1 MNVSH
6 EYYKETYGGSLIPEN
21 RWKSLEI
28 KMTARL
34 NQYTFNRMKEGE
46 CPEEAKAA
54 LCEMCEYAYR
64 DEKRGGKTSET
75 NDGCSATYDTGRSL
89 DATLYGIA
97 ETYLANTG
105 LMYRGVMNH
114 DDECDDYDL

>member
-1 MNVSH
+1 MNVTY

-46 CPEEAKAA
+46 WPEEAKAA

-105 LMYRGVMNH
+105 LMYRGVMNY

>member
-1 MNVSH
+1 MNVSY

-46 CPEEAKAA
+46 WLEEAKAA

-89 DATLYGIA
+89 DETLYGIA
-97 ETYLANTG
+97 ETYLANTE

-114 DDECDDYDL
+114 ADECDDYDL

>member
-46 CPEEAKAA
+46 WPEEAKAA

-105 LMYRGVMNH
+105 LMYRGAMNH

>member
-1 MNVSH
+1 MNVTY
-6 EYYKETYGGSLIPEN
+6 EYYKETYGGSLIREN
-21 RWKSLEI
+21 SWKSLEI

-34 NQYTFNRMKEGE
+34 NQYTFNRMEEGE
-46 CPEEAKAA
+46 WLEEAKTA

-64 DEKRGGKTSET
+64 DEKREGKTSET
-75 NDGCSATYDTGRSL
+75 NDGCSVSYDTGKSL

-97 ETYLANTG
+97 EVYLANTG

-114 DDECDDYDL
+114 ADECDDYDI

>member
-21 RWKSLEI
+21 CWKSLEI
-28 KMTARL
+28 KMTVRL

-46 CPEEAKAA
+46 WLEEAKAA

-64 DEKRGGKTSET
+64 DEKREGKTSET
-75 NDGCSATYDTGRSL
+75 NDGYSVTYDTVRSL

-105 LMYRGVMNH
+105 LMYRGAMNH
-114 DDECDDYDL
+114 ADECDDYDL